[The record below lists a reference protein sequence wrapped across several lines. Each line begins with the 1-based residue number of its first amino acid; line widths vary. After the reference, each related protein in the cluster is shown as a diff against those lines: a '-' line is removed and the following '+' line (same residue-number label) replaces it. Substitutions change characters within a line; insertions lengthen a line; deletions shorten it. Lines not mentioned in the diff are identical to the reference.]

1 MLRDALGPTP
11 RRMLAL
17 MLPLVA
23 MVTALL
29 LLVAAAME
37 TLSAGRAYVAG
48 EGLWSK
54 AQKDAVHHLLNY
66 ARSFDERYFER
77 YEISIAV
84 PLGDRKAREA
94 LDRPAPDYEAARNGF
109 IEGRNHAED
118 VDAMARLFVR
128 FRDISYVAKAIDI
141 WAEGDKR
148 IAELR
153 EVATRLHA
161 EVAGARDPKRVNAL
175 LDELLVIN
183 AALEPLE
190 DAFSYTLGEATRWM
204 RETLFYVML
213 GASFL
218 LLLGAAAATRAL
230 VRRTALAESG
240 RLESEERLV
249 LMANSVPA
257 LIAYIDRDQRFRFS
271 NRTYGE
277 WLGVPH
283 EKMVGRTLREVFGE
297 KLYERL
303 REHVERVLGGHP
315 VEFEYSL
322 GEGESAR
329 FLQVAYAPH
338 LDHAGEVLGFYELAS
353 DVTQLNRAQQHQ
365 RRASRELATIAARLE
380 FLAHH
385 DPLTELPNRNM
396 LQERVRQAVSLARR
410 HHKQLALLFVDLDHF
425 KNVNDSLGHS
435 VGDDLLQLVAARLK
449 ESVRQEDLIA
459 RLGGDEFCIVLQDL
473 SDPREAGTV
482 AQKLLA
488 ELSEPYRVGEHNLYV
503 AASLGIACLPNDGHD
518 METLLKHADIAM
530 YRAKSLGRGN
540 YQYYSAVENRGAMSA
555 VAMTTNLRQAL
566 AQGEFELHYQPR
578 VDVPSGRIVAVEALL
593 RWNHPE
599 QGLLMPDQFVPFAE
613 DSGLIVP
620 IGDWVLRE
628 ACAQARRWT
637 EAGWGRIAVAV
648 NLSMRQLR
656 NPELIDQLR
665 AALEGNALPPWRL
678 ELEITESMAMQAPE
692 HTQRAVRAF
701 ADLGVRIALDDFG
714 TGHSALHYL
723 KRFPVNVLKIDK
735 AFVNGLPGDRH
746 DAAIARAVVDLAR
759 GLELEVVA
767 EGVRLAAQRDFLLGV
782 GCRLCQGDLFGG
794 PATVAEM
801 ELRLRA
807 GLAA

>member
-1 MLRDALGPTP
+1 MLRALLGPMP
-11 RRMLAL
+11 RRLL
-17 MLPLVA
+17 LLILPLVA
-23 MVTALL
+23 IVTALL
-29 LLVAAAME
+29 LLVAGAME
-37 TLSAGRAYVAG
+37 TLSAGRAYVGG

-54 AQKDAVHHLLNY
+54 AQKDAVHHLLLY
-66 ARSFDERYFER
+66 ASSRDERHWQR
-77 YEISIAV
+77 YELAIAV

-94 LDRPAPDYEAARNGF
+94 LDRPQPDYAAARRGF
-109 IEGRNHAED
+109 VEGRNHPDD
-118 VDAMARLFVR
+118 VEAMSRLFVR
-128 FRDISYVAKAIDI
+128 FRDVSYVARAIDI
-141 WAEGDKR
+141 WAEGDR
-148 IAELR
+148 RIEELRATAARLRGEVRGGRDPARLGAVIAEL
-153 EVATRLHA
+153 EAV
-161 EVAGARDPKRVNAL
+161 
-175 LDELLVIN
+175 N

-190 DAFSYTLGEATRWM
+190 DAFSFTLGEATRWM
-204 RETLFYVML
+204 REVLLYVTLGV
-213 GASFL
+213 SVL
-218 LLLGAAAATRAL
+218 LLLGAAVATRAL
-230 VRRTALAESG
+230 LRRADLAESG

-257 LIAYIDRDQRFRFS
+257 LIAYIDRDQRFRFG

-277 WLGVPH
+277 WFGVPH
-283 EKMVGRTLREVFGE
+283 EKMIGRTLREVLGE
-297 KLYERL
+297 RLYERL
-303 REHVERVLGGHP
+303 REHVERVLSGHA
-315 VEFEYSL
+315 VQFEYAI
-322 GEGESAR
+322 GEDESAR

-338 LDHAGEVLGFYELAS
+338 LDHSGEVLGFYELAS
-353 DVTQLNRAQQHQ
+353 DVTALNRAQQHQ
-365 RRASRELATIAARLE
+365 RRAARELATIAARLE

-396 LQERVRQAVSLARR
+396 LQERLRQAVSLARR

-435 VGDDLLQLVAARLK
+435 VGDDLLQLVAARLRAC
-449 ESVRQEDLIA
+449 VRQEDLIA

-473 SDPREAGTV
+473 ADPREAATV

-488 ELSEPYRVGEHNLYV
+488 ELSEPYRVSEHDLYV
-503 AASLGIACLPNDGHD
+503 AASIGIACLPNDGHD

-530 YRAKSLGRGN
+530 YRAKSQGRGN
-540 YQYYSAVENRGAMSA
+540 YQYYSAAENRGALSA
-555 VAMTTNLRQAL
+555 VAMTSSLRQAL
-566 AQGEFELHYQPR
+566 ANNEFELHYQPR

-599 QGLLMPDQFVPFAE
+599 QGRLMPGQFLSFAE
-613 DSGLIVP
+613 DNGLIVP

-637 EAGWGRIAVAV
+637 ESGWGRICVAV

-656 NPELIDQLR
+656 NPELIGQVR

-692 HTQRAVRAF
+692 HTQRALRAF
-701 ADLGVRIALDDFG
+701 ADLGVRISLDDFG

-723 KRFPVNVLKIDK
+723 KRFPVNVLKIDQS
-735 AFVNGLPGDRH
+735 FVAGLPGDRH

-767 EGVRLAAQRDFLLGV
+767 EGVRQAAQRDFLLGV

-794 PATVAEM
+794 PASAAEM
-801 ELRLRA
+801 ELRLRS

>member
-1 MLRDALGPTP
+1 MLRTVLGPAP
-11 RRMLAL
+11 RRMLL
-17 MLPLVA
+17 LITPLVA
-23 MVTALL
+23 LVAMLL
-29 LLVAAAME
+29 LLVAGSME
-37 TLSAGRAYVAG
+37 TLSAGRAYVGG

-54 AQKDAVHHLLNY
+54 AQKDAVHHLLYY
-66 ARSFDERYFER
+66 ARSFDERYHQR
-77 YEISIAV
+77 YQVAIAV

-94 LDRPAPDYEAARNGF
+94 LDRPQPDYEAARRGF
-109 IEGRNHAED
+109 VEGRNHPDD

-128 FRDISYVAKAIDI
+128 FRDVSYVSKAIDI
-141 WAEGDKR
+141 WAEGDRR
-148 IAELR
+148 IDELR
-153 EVATRLHA
+153 DLATRLHA
-161 EVAGARDPKRVNAL
+161 EVAGARAPARIGAL
-175 LDELLVIN
+175 LEELHAIN
-183 AALEPLE
+183 AATEPLE
-190 DAFSYTLGEATRWM
+190 DAFSYTLGEASRWM
-204 RETLFYVML
+204 REALFYVIL
-213 GASFL
+213 GASL
-218 LLLGAAAATRAL
+218 LLLVCTALATRAL
-230 VRRTALAESG
+230 LRRADLAETS
-240 RLESEERLV
+240 RRESEERLV

-257 LIAYIDRDQRFRFS
+257 LIAYIDRGQRFRFS

-277 WLGVPH
+277 WFGMPH
-283 EKMVGRTLREVFGE
+283 EQMIGRTLREMFGA
-297 KLYERL
+297 KLYGRV
-303 REHVERVLGGHP
+303 RDHVERVLSGHP

-338 LDHAGEVLGFYELAS
+338 LDHAGEVVGFYELAS
-353 DVTQLNRAQQHQ
+353 DVTALNRAQQHQ

-396 LQERVRQAVSLARR
+396 LQERLRQAVSLARR

-435 VGDDLLQLVAARLK
+435 VGDDLLQLVAARLR
-449 ESVRQEDLIA
+449 EVVRQEDMVA
-459 RLGGDEFCIVLQDL
+459 RLGGDEFCIVVQDL
-473 SDPREAGTV
+473 NEPREAGTV

-488 ELSEPYRVGEHNLYV
+488 ELTEPYRVGGQDLYV
-503 AASLGIACLPNDGHD
+503 AASIGIACLPNDGHD

-530 YRAKSLGRGN
+530 YRAKSQGRGN
-540 YQYYSAVENRGAMSA
+540 FQYYSPAENRGAMSA

-599 QGLLMPDQFVPFAE
+599 QGLLMPDQFVTFAE

-620 IGDWVLRE
+620 IGEWVLRE

-637 EAGWGRIAVAV
+637 ESGWGRVAVGV

-656 NPELIDQLR
+656 NSDLVDQVR

-692 HTQRAVRAF
+692 HTQRAVKAF
-701 ADLGVRIALDDFG
+701 SDLGVRIALDDFG

-723 KRFPVNVLKIDK
+723 KRFPVNVLKIDQ
-735 AFVNGLPGDRH
+735 AFVKGLPGDRH
-746 DAAIARAVVDLAR
+746 DAAIARAIVDLAR
-759 GLELEVVA
+759 GLDLEVVA
-767 EGVRLAAQRDFLLGV
+767 EGVRHAAQRDFLLGV

-794 PATVAEM
+794 PASAAEM